1 MSWDMNNMFNPMG
14 NAPVQPNNYFNRPL
28 SLPKYNII
36 RVAGE
41 NGARS
46 MQMSPNSEVLALDN
60 TAPIVW
66 LLQTDGAGYLS
77 ATPFDISAHQ
87 VTPPID
93 VSTLE
98 QRISKLEEM
107 LNAKSNSKS
116 NE

>member
-1 MSWDMNNMFNPMG
+1 MPWDMNNMFNPMG
-14 NAPVQPNNYFNRPL
+14 NNMQGNNYYNRPL
-28 SLPKYNII
+28 NLPKYNII

-46 MQMSPNSEVLALDN
+46 MQMQPNSEVLALDN

-77 ATPFDISAHQ
+77 ATPFDISVHQ
-87 VTPPID
+87 NAPAID
-93 VSTLE
+93 VNSLE
-98 QRISKLEEM
+98 QRVAKLEDM
-107 LNAKSNSKS
+107 LNEQSNSKS